1 MSFINLHY
9 IRAAIQAKTGKR
21 LSLRKVKRLL
31 VREKLITADEARQ
44 LQPFNYAD
52 YFNFPHSEIDES
64 LGIQEEEFEDDHEEA
79 KIFAKIEQENR

>member
-9 IRAAIQAKTGKR
+9 IRAAIEAKTGKR

-31 VREKLITADEARQ
+31 VREKLITASQARET
-44 LQPFNYAD
+44 QPFRYAD
-52 YFNFPHSEIDES
+52 YYNTPHTEDY
-64 LGIQEEEFEDDHEEA
+64 GIFEEDYEDDQEEA